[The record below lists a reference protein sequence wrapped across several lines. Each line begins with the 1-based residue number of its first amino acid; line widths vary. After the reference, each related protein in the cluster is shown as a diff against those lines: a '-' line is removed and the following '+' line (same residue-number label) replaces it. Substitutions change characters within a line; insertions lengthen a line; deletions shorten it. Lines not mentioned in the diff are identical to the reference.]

1 MTADKIVE
9 RAALMLGLKGVEEER
24 IQPHALTAVN
34 RIYAELHFLEGDGDF
49 QEISRLS
56 QPVDI
61 SQRLALDVMPYGVA
75 ALLASAMGD
84 VANQNYFARLY
95 NLKRKRAQKA
105 QIGKAIEKQV
115 IETIEK
121 EFESLFK

>member
-24 IQPHALTAVN
+24 IQPHFLTAVN

-49 QEISRLS
+49 QEISQLS
-56 QPVDI
+56 QPVNI
-61 SQRLALDVMPYGVA
+61 SKRLFFDVMPYGVA

-84 VANQNYFARLY
+84 TANQNYFAQIY
-95 NLKRKRAQKA
+95 NLKRKRAQGDSW
-105 QIGKAIEKQV
+105 QDTLPTV
-115 IETIEK
+115 
-121 EFESLFK
+121 